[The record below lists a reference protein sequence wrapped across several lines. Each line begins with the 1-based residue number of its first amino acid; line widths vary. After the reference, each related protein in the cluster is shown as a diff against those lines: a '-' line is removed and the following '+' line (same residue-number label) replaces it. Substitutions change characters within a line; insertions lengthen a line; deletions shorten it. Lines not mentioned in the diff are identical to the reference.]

1 MAALEWVVAEPVP
14 PSTSKESV
22 DVQGLPLASTEALI
36 NLSWIF
42 VYARKPFEPNELPCW
57 NEAAVWTE
65 TQSIA
70 YDLARRPRF
79 KQLSACMASPDGT
92 PTALQFDEFR
102 LDLRS
107 LELRKHGLRIR
118 LRRQPAQVL
127 ALLAGRPGE
136 LVARE
141 EIQRQLWGTDTFV
154 DFERG
159 LNNCV
164 KQIRQALNDGAE
176 SPKYIETIP
185 RQGYRFLAEVK
196 ALNGNHLNASAAANL
211 SSPNVRETAAP
222 TPVRAPDVA
231 AESFWKP
238 RAIWIAAIF
247 LVAAVVAV
255 AHWGFIGVPAL
266 SFQDRDSILITD
278 FENHTGDPRFDNAL
292 MTAFMVSIEQS
303 RHANV
308 VPRSRVEAALKRMG
322 KSSKEQVTAEIGRE
336 ICQRDGIRGLV
347 TVEITRT
354 GRQFGLTAQLL
365 DPASGAPARSYSER
379 IAGEDHVLDALD
391 RIAGEIRADLGESL
405 YQIHR
410 ANRPLP
416 QVTTASLTAL
426 KRYADGQALWHSNKF
441 SEAVAQFHE
450 ATTLDPDF
458 AMAHAALGN
467 AYCSHVLGYQR
478 EVGATEYQKALSLTS
493 RVTDRERRMIG
504 VGYAS
509 SMGHVADANKLSR
522 VYLSDYPD
530 DWAVRYSYANG
541 LRKQGDELE
550 AVEQYKELQRIAPED
565 GNLEI
570 QIATAYKT
578 LGKPAE
584 AIAAYGEA
592 FRIDPAILNVAN
604 INREYGFTLITN
616 GEEAEAEQVFSD
628 FAAQPGKLSAG
639 LDSLALLD
647 LMHGKYAKAEERLE
661 RALSAAEQMRDP
673 FLVARNHFFLAVVA
687 QGEGNR
693 TKELKQLDAA
703 LADFAELGPK
713 VEYGSL
719 VGQEYA
725 RGGAVDKAEKIE
737 RLIAPLADPNS
748 DEQGGYIRLLQGEI
762 LSAKGAPLEAAK
774 LLDLQDQRYGESIIS
789 ISIEAVARSYEKAGK
804 TDEAISWY
812 EKLVTKTGCRLLSWE
827 PQQRCVEAR
836 LALAN
841 DFLARGDKQKA
852 ESALAP
858 LLSDWRDADPSLPLK
873 KQAVELA
880 SQASK

>member
-1 MAALEWVVAEPVP
+1 MA
-14 PSTSKESV
+14 
-22 DVQGLPLASTEALI
+22 DH
-36 NLSWIF
+36 
-42 VYARKPFEPNELPCW
+42 
-57 NEAAVWTE
+57 
-65 TQSIA
+65 
-70 YDLARRPRF
+70 
-79 KQLSACMASPDGT
+79 DGT
-92 PTALQFDEFR
+92 PTALQFDDFN

-118 LRRQPAQVL
+118 LRRQPTQVL

-141 EIQRQLWGTDTFV
+141 EIQRALWGTDTYV

-164 KQIRQALNDGAE
+164 KQIRQALNDPSE

-196 ALNGNHLNASAAANL
+196 ALNGIHRKASVAANL
-211 SSPNVRETAAP
+211 SLPDAQETAVP
-222 TPVRAPDVA
+222 KLDTEPGVA
-231 AESFWKP
+231 ARSFWRP

-247 LVAAVVAV
+247 GIAVIAAVAR
-255 AHWGFIGVPAL
+255 WGFVGDPAL
-266 SFQDRDSILITD
+266 SFQDRDSILIAD
-278 FENHTGDPRFDNAL
+278 FENHTGDPRFDDAL
-292 MTAFMVSIEQS
+292 MTAFTVSLEQS

-308 VPRSRVEAALKRMG
+308 VPRSRVEAALRRMG
-322 KSSKEQVTAEIGRE
+322 KPGKEHVTPETGRE

-347 TVEITRT
+347 TAEITRT
-354 GRQFGLTAQLL
+354 GQQFGLTAQLL
-365 DPASGAPARSYSER
+365 DPVSGSPVRSYSER
-379 IAGEDHVLDALD
+379 IAGEDHVLEALD
-391 RIAGEIRADLGESL
+391 RIAWGIRADLGESL

-426 KRYADGQALWHSNKF
+426 KRYAEGQTLWRGSKF
-441 SEAVAQFHE
+441 SEAVAQLHE

-493 RVTDRERRMIG
+493 RVTDRERRIIE
-504 VGYAS
+504 VGYANN
-509 SMGHVADANKLSR
+509 MGHVADADELSR

-530 DWAVRYSYANG
+530 DWAVRYSYANA
-541 LRKQGDELE
+541 LRKQGHELE
-550 AVEQYKELQRIAPED
+550 AIEQYKELQRIAPED
-565 GNLEI
+565 GNVQI

-578 LGKPAE
+578 LGRPAD
-584 AIAAYGEA
+584 AITAYAEA
-592 FRIDPAILNVAN
+592 FRIDAAILNVAN
-604 INREYGFTLITN
+604 INREYGFTLIAN
-616 GEEAEAEQVFSD
+616 GEDAKAEQVFSD
-628 FAAQPGKLSAG
+628 FAAQPGKLPAG

-647 LMHGKYAKAEERLE
+647 LMHGKYARARERLDK
-661 RALSAAEQMRDP
+661 ALTAAEQMPDA
-673 FLVARNHFFLAVVA
+673 FLIARNHFFLAVVA
-687 QGEGNR
+687 QGEGDR
-693 TKELKQLDAA
+693 TKEGKELDAA

-725 RGGAVDKAEKIE
+725 REGAVDKAERIE
-737 RLIAPLADPNS
+737 KLIAPLADPNS
-748 DEQGGYIRLLQGEI
+748 DEQSGYVRLLQGEI

-774 LLDLQDQRYGESIIS
+774 LLDLQDQRYGASIIS

-812 EKLVTKTGCRLLSWE
+812 EKLFTKTGCRLVSWE

-841 DFLARGDKQKA
+841 DFFARGDKQKA

-873 KQAVELA
+873 NQAAQLA
-880 SQASK
+880 AQASK